1 MACLSIWNPQASMV
15 HRHFLIFASPCSHD
29 VITHQELSDEEALAK
44 AEFGMPRGV
53 REVEA
58 MVRRAETN
66 EDIARMKRLPANDHH
81 LNGLK

>member
-1 MACLSIWNPQASMV
+1 MTP
-15 HRHFLIFASPCSHD
+15 RSHD
-29 VITHQELSDEEALAK
+29 VTHQELSDEEALAK

-66 EDIARMKRLPANDHH
+66 EDIARMERLPENDHH
-81 LNGLK
+81 LNGLKYVSIPYETMFLPCFYHVFRCF

>member
-1 MACLSIWNPQASMV
+1 MV
-15 HRHFLIFASPCSHD
+15 HRHFLTFASPCSHD

-44 AEFGMPRGV
+44 AEFGMPRGRV

-58 MVRRAETN
+58 MVQRAETN